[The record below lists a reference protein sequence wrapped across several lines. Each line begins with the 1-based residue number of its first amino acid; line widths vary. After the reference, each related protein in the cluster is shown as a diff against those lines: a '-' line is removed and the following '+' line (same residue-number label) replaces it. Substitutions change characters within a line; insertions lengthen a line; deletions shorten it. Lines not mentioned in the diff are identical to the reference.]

1 MDEYLVSVII
11 PAYNTEL
18 YIESML
24 DCVINQTY
32 KNLEI
37 IIVDDGSTDNTAKII
52 DNFAEKDARN
62 VAIHIENNGVSNA
75 RNEGIE
81 LAHGKKIFF
90 WDSDDI
96 IELETIEKVVEF
108 SKNKN
113 VEVVLY
119 SYSNRV
125 NNINDKKHFSNL
137 KEKYE
142 KEEILNELM
151 PHFIGHTYEE
161 INTWIKGKS
170 GLRENKEHTALWR
183 IMLDYEII
191 KNNNLKFDK
200 NLTLGEDTKFI
211 NEYFLYSNSIGFLDN
226 CYYHL
231 TIRDTGANISS
242 ITDCKKM
249 ASNKLKII
257 SAKERLN
264 KIAKQKFNISISKLS
279 EGTIVFSAIQLA
291 IVSSKDKKYKI
302 NERYSTYTKYMEDSR
317 VKKVRNN
324 FFVEKICFKS
334 IPFLFIKNNR
344 YRFLFF
350 IFWIIPAKIINK
362 FV

>member
-1 MDEYLVSVII
+1 MNEYLVSVII

-37 IIVDDGSTDNTAKII
+37 IIVDDGSTDNTAQII
-52 DNFAEKDARN
+52 DNFAEKDARI

-75 RNEGIE
+75 RNKGIE

-90 WDSDDI
+90 WDSNDI

-113 VEVVLY
+113 VEAVLY

-257 SAKERLN
+257 SAKEQLN
-264 KIAKQKFNISISKLS
+264 EIAKQKFNISISKLS
-279 EGTIVFSAIQLA
+279 EGTIVFSTIQLA

-302 NERYSTYTKYMEDSR
+302 NERYSTYKNYMEDSR